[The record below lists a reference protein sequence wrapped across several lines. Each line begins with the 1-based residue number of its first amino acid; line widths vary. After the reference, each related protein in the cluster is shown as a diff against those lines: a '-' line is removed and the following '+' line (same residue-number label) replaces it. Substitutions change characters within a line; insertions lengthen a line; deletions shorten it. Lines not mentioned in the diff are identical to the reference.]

1 MGLGVLW
8 VDYYFDVIGLDTFSC
23 EISLLCLYRLKLTS
37 FSHGGTVGT
46 CEPSDASPLEGGK
59 HWKFSHMSTCTNMHI
74 KAHTHWTVTHF
85 PVETDTLLC
94 QHFGPILYFWWCLRL
109 ISWQWNKCWETWA
122 GSSSRFRLVVY
133 GIYCFLCFSS
143 LPVQW
148 LVTFFITSLL
158 WEESILP
165 QPSVDHRGII
175 GSQKNRKVGKDLSQ
189 PPVSPMKPCPKV
201 PHPRSHKPNPIK
213 SDSNVPAGE
222 YIFSLLLQL

>member
-1 MGLGVLW
+1 MYTHVEQW
-8 VDYYFDVIGLDTFSC
+8 PVSQ
-23 EISLLCLYRLKLTS
+23 LKLIPRCVSISVLSCTS
-37 FSHGGTVGT
+37 GGV
-46 CEPSDASPLEGGK
+46 CVWFPDSEINAERHEQVPVLPLV
-59 HWKFSHMSTCTNMHI
+59 W
-74 KAHTHWTVTHF
+74 
-85 PVETDTLLC
+85 LC
-94 QHFGPILYFWWCLRL
+94 MVFMLY
-109 ISWQWNKCWETWA
+109 I
-122 GSSSRFRLVVY
+122 
-133 GIYCFLCFSS
+133 CFLCFFS

-175 GSQKNRKVGKDLSQ
+175 GSQKNHRVGKDLPQ
-189 PPVSPMKPCPKV
+189 PPVSPMKPCSEV